1 MNKKWRAKKS
11 EPAITYKNL
20 ALFFLKHSR
29 YVCKLFNI
37 NSGGPFLH
45 LLTVEYRAKIFGI
58 GYSRRLTN
66 FDRKSEATEKEK
78 KNNLSF
84 MKK

>member
-1 MNKKWRAKKS
+1 MDIRARKIRKKK
-11 EPAITYKNL
+11 PATTNKNL
-20 ALFFLKHSR
+20 ALLFLRHSR

-78 KNNLSF
+78 KITSLL
-84 MKK
+84 